1 MREIKKF
8 IKRAYGLVNPE
19 ERSQKAELKKD
30 ILDFFNQDFDGTLK
44 ISTEKDDWK
53 NLFLKMLKTSTRAEV
68 LMLQNLF
75 IGFSKENLTLIKR
88 AEKIDPSSV
97 VALSAIKNN
106 IVYLKTF
113 LPYYR
118 QMGVGNF
125 ILIDNNSDD
134 GTIEF
139 LNQQDDVTLYSAP
152 YPFHG
157 VRKAGWKLQ
166 ALANY
171 GLNRWYLWLDSDEF
185 LAYPEMESVNI
196 NEYLDKLYKKGI
208 RNIGGFMLDMY
219 PSYKLLD
226 SNESGDNFY
235 QEYMYFDTYNPCY
248 QIREDVLYGGMRGRL
263 LNIYDLRLD
272 KTPLVYCSKENIPN
286 GNHTTFPF
294 RKNLSKNYGCVLKHY
309 KFLSSDLDK
318 FKARARDEK
327 SGYSSFEAQKKYEEL
342 IGMTAFCS
350 LSVKYEDSTS
360 LNVFPFV
367 RNLLNV

>member
-1 MREIKKF
+1 MREFKEF
-8 IKRAYGLVNPE
+8 LKRAYGFVNPK
-19 ERSQKAELKKD
+19 ERSQKVKLKKD
-30 ILDFFNQDFDGTLK
+30 ILGYFNQDFDATLK
-44 ISTEKDDWK
+44 ISIEKDDWK
-53 NLFLKMLKTSTRAEV
+53 RLFLKMLETSTCAEV
-68 LMLQNLF
+68 LVLQNLF
-75 IGFSKENLTLIKR
+75 TGFAKEKLMLIKR
-88 AEKIDPSSV
+88 AKKIAPSSV
-97 VALSAIKNN
+97 VALSAINNN
-106 IVYLKTF
+106 IIYLKNF

-118 QMGVGNF
+118 EMGVGHF

-171 GLNRWYLWLDSDEF
+171 GLNRWCLWLDSDEF
-185 LAYPEMESVNI
+185 LAYPEMESVKI
-196 NEYLDKLYKKGI
+196 NEYLNRLYEKGI

-235 QEYMYFDTYNPCY
+235 QDYLYFDKYNPCY
-248 QIREDVLYGGMRGRL
+248 QIRADVLYGGMRGRL
-263 LNIYDLRLD
+263 LDIYDLRLD
-272 KTPLVYCSKENIPN
+272 KTPLVYCSKENIPS
-286 GNHTTFPF
+286 GNHTTFPS

-327 SGYSSFEAQKKYEEL
+327 SGYSSFESQKKYEEL
-342 IGMTAFCS
+342 IGMTAYSS

-360 LNVFPFV
+360 LGVFPFV
-367 RNLLNV
+367 RNFLKE